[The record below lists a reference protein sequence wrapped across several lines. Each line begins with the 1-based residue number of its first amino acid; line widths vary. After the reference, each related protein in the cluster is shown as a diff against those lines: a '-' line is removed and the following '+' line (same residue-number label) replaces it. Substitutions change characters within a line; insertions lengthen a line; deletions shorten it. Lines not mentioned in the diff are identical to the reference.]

1 MQVMGPTIWEDLE
14 LQMLESQSL
23 ERPLSQNSKR
33 NSSNLKSSKEYTN
46 KK

>member
-1 MQVMGPTIWEDLE
+1 MQAMEPMIWEDLE

-23 ERPLSQNSKR
+23 ELPLLQNSKR
-33 NSSNLKSSKEYTN
+33 NSSNLRSSKEYTN